1 MTKNQTKFGIVYEK
15 ITMVGGDYEQMI
27 NYE

>member
-1 MTKNQTKFGIVYEK
+1 MTNNQAKFGIVYEK
-15 ITMVGGDYEQMI
+15 TTMLGVDYEQMI